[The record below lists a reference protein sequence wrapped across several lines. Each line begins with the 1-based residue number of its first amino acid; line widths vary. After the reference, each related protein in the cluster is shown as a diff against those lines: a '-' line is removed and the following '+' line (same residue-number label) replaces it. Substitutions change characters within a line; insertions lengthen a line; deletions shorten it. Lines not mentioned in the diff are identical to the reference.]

1 MLRDKP
7 LSHILLVLFTSVIGA
22 NIVGE
27 ALRAVLH
34 YLSGPDTIVE
44 RALLQYASWSLGP
57 HTLNLVILSFSFDLS
72 LRFSLMTLLGMFV
85 GWYYLRHTY

>member
-1 MLRDKP
+1 
-7 LSHILLVLFTSVIGA
+7 VLFTSVIGA